1 MLIPVLPQ
9 LRNPPDV
16 SLKPSS
22 PTTVMVSWNS
32 WINGTDIGDGP
43 IIEYLV
49 QYRLA
54 NTGGEFITFFTISAG
69 FGSTNSVNIPLE
81 RETSY
86 EIVVVSVRPGNAGE
100 GPPSPVAT
108 ITTGCVGVYV
118 K

>member
-1 MLIPVLPQ
+1 M
-9 LRNPPDV
+9 

-22 PTTVMVSWNS
+22 PTTVTVTWNS

-54 NTGGEFITFFTISAG
+54 NSGGDFITYFTVSAG
-69 FGSTNSVNIPLE
+69 FSTNSVNIPLE
-81 RETSY
+81 KETSY

-108 ITTGCVGVYV
+108 ITTGCVGVYMRQDNLHSL
-118 K
+118 